1 MPPGPFALFSF
12 YTTALGV
19 VLGLGRPTLA
29 ATPQTQ
35 SWYEGN
41 IPPLHLEARGRWGA
55 TAVDGDPYQ
64 VIPLGTEDLSHT
76 PTAWPAITSSAS
88 FEAVTSSSNNDN
100 QLKSTSAAVVT
111 SSSLTTSAD
120 SDVGTISRKPP
131 SHVSSH
137 TSVITAAST
146 ARLLSSRSASPTSP
160 MFTSTS
166 AATVLIDASPI
177 GADNPNSS
185 GSSSSSST
193 PIPNTASLGAG
204 VRIATSAWNW
214 MPAVL
219 LLPALFCKVV

>member
-1 MPPGPFALFSF
+1 MPPGPSALFSF

-76 PTAWPAITSSAS
+76 PTAWDH
-88 FEAVTSSSNNDN
+88 FHNNDN

-111 SSSLTTSAD
+111 PSSLTTSAD
-120 SDVGTISRKPP
+120 SEAGTISRKPP

-146 ARLLSSRSASPTSP
+146 VTLSSRSASPTSP

-193 PIPNTASLGAG
+193 PIPNAASLGAG